1 MMKLLT
7 INDLAISYRGY
18 YLFDNLNLS
27 VETGQRL
34 VIIGESGSGKSSILK
49 AILDA
54 IDYQGIINIDSKVSY
69 MPQDLAL
76 LDHKTVRQ
84 NVELP
89 ALIDKTIVPPSV
101 GEYTRYGL
109 ERHLDTY
116 VSKLS
121 GGERQRVALMRAL
134 ASGGKLLLF
143 DEPLSKLDQ
152 INKERMT
159 EYFKNNI
166 TEEYG
171 LIYITHDLNEAVTLG
186 TQILVLSSTPQL
198 IDNNLPT
205 EEMKQLL
212 AEILQSNI

>member
-1 MMKLLT
+1 MKLLT
-7 INDLAISYRGY
+7 VKDLAISYQGY
-18 YLFDNLNLS
+18 YLFDNLNFS

-34 VIIGESGSGKSSILK
+34 IIVGESGSGKSSILK
-49 AILDA
+49 AILKA
-54 IDYQGIINIDSKVSY
+54 ISYQGDITVDSKVSY

-89 ALIDKTIVPPSV
+89 ALIDKTITVPRTS
-101 GEYTRYGL
+101 EYARYGL
-109 ERHLDTY
+109 DRHLDTY
-116 VSKLS
+116 VSRLS

-152 INKERMT
+152 INKARMT
-159 EYFKNNI
+159 EYFKTNI
-166 TEEYG
+166 TDDYG
-171 LIYITHDLNEAVTLG
+171 LVYITHDLNEAVTLG
-186 TQILVLSSTPQL
+186 TQILVLSSIPQL

-205 EEMKQLL
+205 NQMKQLL
-212 AEILQSNI
+212 SEILQSNI

>member
-1 MMKLLT
+1 MKLLT
-7 INDLAISYRGY
+7 INDLAISYQGY

-34 VIIGESGSGKSSILK
+34 VIVGESGSGKSSILK
-49 AILDA
+49 AILGA
-54 IDYQGIINIDSKVSY
+54 IDYQGQITVESKVSY
-69 MPQDLAL
+69 LPQDLAL

-89 ALIDKTIVPPSV
+89 AIIDQSITPPATS
-101 GEYTRYGL
+101 EYTRYGL
-109 ERHLDTY
+109 ERHLDIY

-159 EYFKNNI
+159 EYFKSNI
-166 TEEYG
+166 TDDYG
-171 LIYITHDLNEAVTLG
+171 LIYITHDLNEAVILG
-186 TQILVLSSTPQL
+186 TQILVLSATPQL
-198 IDNNLPT
+198 IDNNLP
-205 EEMKQLL
+205 ELEMKQLL